1 MQGWFNY
8 MEVEHLART
17 CPMLLT
23 CEEGAIGYKKPF
35 RQNWVENDSLNSF
48 IAFKENIKR
57 VKTTLTKWSKDTY
70 GDIFKQL
77 VIREDIVKIKE
88 KLFEEHPSAENRQ
101 VLQRAQ
107 VEFKRHLNFDRI
119 FWQQKAGYGSKMG
132 IEIQDILTAL

>member
-17 CPMLLT
+17 WSDHAPMLLT
-23 CEEGAIGYKKPF
+23 YEEGAIGYKKPF
-35 RQNWVENDSLNSF
+35 RQNWVENDPLNSF

-57 VKTTLTKWSKDTY
+57 IKTTFTKWSKDTY

-107 VEFKRHLNFDRI
+107 AEFKRYLDFEETLQEKASLETNF
-119 FWQQKAGYGSKMG
+119 
-132 IEIQDILTAL
+132 